1 MTTRSG
7 PRPPILRAPPPPA
20 VATTTLGVATPRRAV
35 PGRDAT
41 TPAAAART
49 PHTRL
54 SDPEAHAV
62 ARHARGAPPAQCLE
76 LRFDDRAKLARVPG
90 ACERGAAR
98 RRRPAGQ
105 NECGAHTRAVLPPLE
120 AHAPH
125 VGEED
130 NSRTLAP
137 PPPQD
142 NETRERATRAAS
154 ERARRACVRTRHRAL
169 ADLTQREEREVEPR
183 VGRDPRAPRA
193 ERAAD
198 RALDAESVARPR
210 GRQQHLKL
218 GREQR
223 DDELGLARERLE
235 RPAVE

>member
-7 PRPPILRAPPPPA
+7 PRPPNLRA
-20 VATTTLGVATPRRAV
+20 
-35 PGRDAT
+35 
-41 TPAAAART
+41 AAAARGGDDDARRRDAAPRGPRAGRDHAGRRRADH
-49 PHTRL
+49 PHAPVR
-54 SDPEAHAV
+54 SRSARRRAARSRRAAGAV
-62 ARHARGAPPAQCLE
+62 SRAAVRRSSRARTSAR
-76 LRFDDRAKLARVPG
+76 RVRETYIRG
-90 ACERGAAR
+90 GGAAR
-98 RRRPAGQ
+98 RRRPADQ

-154 ERARRACVRTRHRAL
+154 ERARRACVRTRHRVL

-198 RALDAESVARPR
+198 RALDAERVARPR

-218 GREQR
+218 GRE
-223 DDELGLARERLE
+223 
-235 RPAVE
+235 